1 MKKVIKKISWWL
13 VLPFFMILFLVSCLN
28 QKKNIESSKNEFS
41 EKKQEE
47 SSTKTENKSE
57 QETTQNS
64 SVKISDSTIIF
75 NSKTELLEYVKKNFS
90 KQIESE
96 NSGKSSA
103 KTTEQEEYFENGN
116 LKSKIK
122 TSENTTEYI
131 NSLKSAYQEMQEKYN
146 KASDNSEKLLKV
158 SKNFESLYKES
169 RIENYSLSAKNSI
182 QNFTIKNLEKENK
195 KLIENTPVTF
205 WQKFLFAWKYIVFAF
220 FLGWFVM
227 PFVWRW
233 FRSWL
238 LRFNPY
244 VNFLE
249 KINQKFKD
257 DKFNSL

>member
-1 MKKVIKKISWWL
+1 MKKLFNLVIL
-13 VLPFFMILFLVSCLN
+13 LLFTLFILMGCVN
-28 QKKNIESSKNEFS
+28 QKKHVENSVKENSTQNNSASS
-41 EKKQEE
+41 EKQL
-47 SSTKTENKSE
+47 ENSRQNQSE
-57 QETTQNS
+57 NS
-64 SVKISDSTIIF
+64 SVRISDSTIIF
-75 NSKTELLEYVKKNFS
+75 NSKSELLEYINKNYS
-90 KQIESE
+90 EKLESE
-96 NSGKSSA
+96 NSGKSSV

-116 LKSKIK
+116 LKSKSK
-122 TSENTTEYI
+122 TSENTSEYI

-227 PFVWRW
+227 PFVLRW

-244 VNFLE
+244 VKFLE